1 MRYLLEDLDVALS
14 RVMARHGIIVMSC
27 LLFTLALL
35 LATAPW

>member
-1 MRYLLEDLDVALS
+1 MHYLWEDIDAAIT
-14 RVMARHGIIVMSC
+14 RVMARHGIIVMTG